1 MSVDGCKFTSSSS
14 ILLKKVRHTNN
25 VKDNNNI
32 EVQVKKSQSTSS
44 FSRLQSVGLSLVA
57 SVTKKRN
64 NGSNKDINN
73 SSNKNRTATRTSTK
87 TTSITA
93 TTTKTASAN
102 TSTTQNKKRFDKL
115 NKHVSS
121 NSLPSIEELEL
132 PKPSPTP
139 APPPTRLKPSISARP
154 FSQFFF
160 PTRDEEVISNNF
172 DKKGMGHLINEREPL
187 PQQTQPDK
195 QKQQQQQ
202 QKLRARQQINSS
214 KRHSIAI
221 DFAAAAAA
229 DDSSPNSTT
238 SSRSSSLK
246 TVKNCSIVDNVVIAT
261 NDTAVG
267 LQSEITFATTVKKR
281 NLSRTPSQQQQQQV
295 NRLSGVARARTVL
308 GLDSLRS
315 REMRAIN
322 LWKDTVSQL
331 SLDESMMYGESN
343 IIGEEDEEDDN
354 DGNDGLIEILSHPAL
369 IPEQS
374 LERQRFVRRSSPKEL
389 AMMKFILNELV
400 DTEKSYNQ
408 LLSLIRTRYMEPMII
423 ASQTKDSLVKSSD
436 IPLLFNHLPQ
446 LLELS
451 DKLLD
456 YLGEARNNNIGHA
469 FRLIES
475 ELVVFLKYAM
485 HYRTNIK
492 TIRKACS
499 NVLFVKINQE
509 TLARRDSNRLGM
521 SDYFIAPIQ
530 RIPRYCLLIKDLQK
544 YTNPLDSN
552 YMELD
557 FALKKLTALA
567 RAMDHVQNKSVRSS
581 IRTL

>member
-1 MSVDGCKFTSSSS
+1 MSVDGYKFTSTSS

-25 VKDNNNI
+25 VKDSNNNNNI

-64 NGSNKDINN
+64 VNNKDVNN
-73 SSNKNRTATRTSTK
+73 KTRTATRTSS
-87 TTSITA
+87 TTPA
-93 TTTKTASAN
+93 TTTAIN
-102 TSTTQNKKRFDKL
+102 NKKRFDKL

-121 NSLPSIEELEL
+121 NSLPSIKELQP
-132 PKPSPTP
+132 PKSLSKP
-139 APPPTRLKPSISARP
+139 APPPARLKPSISARP

-160 PTRDEEVISNNF
+160 PIRDEETTTSSF
-172 DKKGMGHLINEREPL
+172 DKKGMGHLTNERELP
-187 PQQTQPDK
+187 PQQTQPNK
-195 QKQQQQQ
+195 QKQQQQ
-202 QKLRARQQINSS
+202 QKLRARQQLNNS

-221 DFAAAAAA
+221 DLA
-229 DDSSPNSTT
+229 DDSTPNSNT

-246 TVKNCSIVDNVVIAT
+246 TVKNYSIVDNVVIAT
-261 NDTAVG
+261 NDTVG
-267 LQSEITFATTVKKR
+267 IQSEITFATSTTVKKR
-281 NLSRTPSQQQQQQV
+281 NLSRSPSQQQQQQV

-315 REMRAIN
+315 KEMRAIH

-331 SLDESMMYGESN
+331 SLDESMYGESN
-343 IIGEEDEEDDN
+343 IIGEEDEDD
-354 DGNDGLIEILSHPAL
+354 NDGLIEILSHPAL

-389 AMMKFILNELV
+389 TMMKFILNELV

-408 LLSLIRTRYMEPMII
+408 LLSLIRTRYMEPMIE

-451 DKLLD
+451 DKLLN
-456 YLGEARNNNIGHA
+456 YLDEARNNNIGHA

-499 NVLFVKINQE
+499 NVLFVKINQV
-509 TLARRDSNRLGM
+509 L
-521 SDYFIAPIQ
+521 
-530 RIPRYCLLIKDLQK
+530 
-544 YTNPLDSN
+544 
-552 YMELD
+552 
-557 FALKKLTALA
+557 
-567 RAMDHVQNKSVRSS
+567 
-581 IRTL
+581 

>member
-1 MSVDGCKFTSSSS
+1 MSVDGCKFTSTSS

-25 VKDNNNI
+25 VKNNSNI

-44 FSRLQSVGLSLVA
+44 FSRLQSVGLSLVT
-57 SVTKKRN
+57 SVTKKRSI
-64 NGSNKDINN
+64 GSNKDVNN
-73 SSNKNRTATRTSTK
+73 SSDKNRTASRTSTK

-93 TTTKTASAN
+93 TTATTPTAA
-102 TSTTQNKKRFDKL
+102 TTTRTTQNEKRFDKL

-139 APPPTRLKPSISARP
+139 TPPPTRLKPSISARP

-202 QKLRARQQINSS
+202 QKLRARQQIESS

-221 DFAAAAAA
+221 DFAAA

-246 TVKNCSIVDNVVIAT
+246 TVRNCSIVDNVVIAT
-261 NDTAVG
+261 NDTTVG
-267 LQSEITFATTVKKR
+267 IQSEINFATGTTIKKR

-315 REMRAIN
+315 REMRAIS

-369 IPEQS
+369 IVNV
-374 LERQRFVRRSSPKEL
+374 FPK
-389 AMMKFILNELV
+389 KFLNPHIYV
-400 DTEKSYNQ
+400 C
-408 LLSLIRTRYMEPMII
+408 R
-423 ASQTKDSLVKSSD
+423 
-436 IPLLFNHLPQ
+436 
-446 LLELS
+446 
-451 DKLLD
+451 
-456 YLGEARNNNIGHA
+456 
-469 FRLIES
+469 
-475 ELVVFLKYAM
+475 
-485 HYRTNIK
+485 
-492 TIRKACS
+492 
-499 NVLFVKINQE
+499 LFVFNMYIC
-509 TLARRDSNRLGM
+509 TLLRCSRNKLW
-521 SDYFIAPIQ
+521 SDNGLYDDP
-530 RIPRYCLLIKDLQK
+530 PQK
-544 YTNPLDSN
+544 S
-552 YMELD
+552 
-557 FALKKLTALA
+557 
-567 RAMDHVQNKSVRSS
+567 
-581 IRTL
+581 